1 MPYSTNISI
10 TTHLGVKHFALGRKS
25 KWALYICAI
34 ALLVACSWIIMHAIH
49 LNERLSSAVLAKNNS
64 LHDNKNLIELN
75 LRLAKNID
83 NKDRALSALS
93 HVSNILGLKN
103 SAAGFAI
110 YNQLNNIN
118 VEALERNYMFN
129 VIPNGYPSYT
139 RYQTSAYGMRW
150 HPIRHKYHL
159 HAGVDFG
166 TVMGSEIVST
176 AQGVV
181 EYAGFNKNGFGNLVR
196 VRHSFG
202 FVTYYGHLQSLS
214 VKVGDFVHKGD
225 ALGFSGNSGLSSGPH
240 LHYAIKY
247 INKYVPT
254 DSFLQWNINN
264 YTKIFTKVKNVKWY
278 SLKNIVRKNIEQQ
291 YNKDPVVPYGFS
303 ISS

>member
-10 TTHLGVKHFALGRKS
+10 TTHSGVRHFALGRKS
-25 KWALYICAI
+25 KWTLYAFAL
-34 ALLVACSWIIMHAIH
+34 ALLVGCSWLVMHSVY
-49 LNERLSSAVLAKNNS
+49 LNERLAVAVLAEKHL

-83 NKDRALSALS
+83 NKDRALSTLS

-103 SAAGFAI
+103 STVDAAI
-110 YNQLNNIN
+110 YEQLNSIN

-129 VIPNGYPSYT
+129 TIPNGYPSYT

-150 HPIRHKYHL
+150 HPIRLKYHK

-166 TVMGSEIVST
+166 TVMGSEVIST

-181 EYAGFNKNGFGNLVR
+181 EYAGYNKSGFGNLVR

-202 FVTYYGHLQSLS
+202 FVTYYGHLQSVS
-214 VKVGDFVHKGD
+214 VKVGDFVNKGD
-225 ALGFSGNSGLSSGPH
+225 LLGLSGNSGLSSGPH
-240 LHYAIKY
+240 LHYAVKY
-247 INKYVPT
+247 INTYLYQT
-254 DSFLQWNINN
+254 S
-264 YTKIFTKVKNVKWY
+264 
-278 SLKNIVRKNIEQQ
+278 
-291 YNKDPVVPYGFS
+291 
-303 ISS
+303 